1 MRKPPIT
8 FFARNKNTFLFVI
21 WFSMGNT
28 TMIPSKAKM
37 VVPKNRGKF
46 DAGANE
52 GLDDDEGSV
61 SQKIKQNIIAR
72 PTNSRMLAIIERGD
86 MYLRFL

>member
-1 MRKPPIT
+1 
-8 FFARNKNTFLFVI
+8 
-21 WFSMGNT
+21 
-28 TMIPSKAKM
+28 M
-37 VVPKNRGKF
+37 VVPKNMGKF

-61 SQKIKQNIIAR
+61 SQKMKLKMIAR

-86 MYLRFL
+86 MYLRFLLKRHRIP